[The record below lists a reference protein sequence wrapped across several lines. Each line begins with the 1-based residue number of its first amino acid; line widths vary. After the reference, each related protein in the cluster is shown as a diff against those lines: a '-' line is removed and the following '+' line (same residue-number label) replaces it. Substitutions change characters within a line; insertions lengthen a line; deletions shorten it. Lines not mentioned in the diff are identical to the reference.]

1 MLPFSRQT
9 RQLELRKQWNTCTG
23 KKTFFEISFLHIF
36 FVHRYCTCNAQS
48 TFALRVLL
56 STDLWGRAKDS
67 CLPPSNAGACE
78 SYHKKGILDVPGI
91 KYGPP
96 KKMTTKKIKK
106 WYTKFSPSWTTNAYR
121 HVVNSLRDLY
131 PNPAAVSHYTRLW
144 PLVLFRLKWL
154 CEWACLGE
162 DWLCYWLSQLRVRW
176 RMRNH
181 ALRRSKGKEPHLAEA
196 CWLRS

>member
-56 STDLWGRAKDS
+56 STDLWGRVKDS
-67 CLPPSNAGACE
+67 CLPPSNAGARE
-78 SYHKKGILDVPGI
+78 SYNKKGILDVPGI

-96 KKMTTKKIKK
+96 KKMTTKKIKND
-106 WYTKFSPSWTTNAYR
+106 TQGFRHPEQLMPIGTLLTAYGICT
-121 HVVNSLRDLY
+121 LTPLLC
-131 PNPAAVSHYTRLW
+131 PTTRLW

-181 ALRRSKGKEPHLAEA
+181 ALRRSKRKEPHLAEA